1 MSARASSLLRHDGV
15 VLAVTALLW
24 ALELFDT
31 LFLGQR
37 LTALGIRPRSLERL
51 RGVLFAPPLQLRS
64 LTRWRTQSPF

>member
-51 RGVLFAPPLQLRS
+51 RGVLFVPP
-64 LTRWRTQSPF
+64 P